1 MRYSLA
7 VCFCFSV
14 AACAVDTGPAPGV
27 GADAEALTYA
37 DNCVAKAFVTIDNGA
52 FVVGKVVGNGT
63 SVRGHWLHLSAPIAA
78 PAPAGGEDDEGDCD
92 HEGDDRGHAD
102 CDHDDHGGD
111 CDRDDEGDH
120 RDGHGDG
127 GHADCDHDDGDD
139 DCDHDDGD
147 DDDCDHDDGDD
158 DDGDHDGHGG
168 PSRHVIVGHPN
179 SIICRPNGGYLAHIE
194 GDATFDGA
202 SGYTFALQ
210 LDDLSARGLPN
221 LYVIVVY
228 DPSGALVYSDPFDRV
243 QTGTSSVVITG
254 PPSLPTP

>member
-1 MRYSLA
+1 
-7 VCFCFSV
+7 
-14 AACAVDTGPAPGV
+14 
-27 GADAEALTYA
+27 
-37 DNCVAKAFVTIDNGA
+37 
-52 FVVGKVVGNGT
+52 
-63 SVRGHWLHLSAPIAA
+63 
-78 PAPAGGEDDEGDCD
+78 
-92 HEGDDRGHAD
+92 
-102 CDHDDHGGD
+102 
-111 CDRDDEGDH
+111 
-120 RDGHGDG
+120 
-127 GHADCDHDDGDD
+127 
-139 DCDHDDGD
+139 
-147 DDDCDHDDGDD
+147 
-158 DDGDHDGHGG
+158 
-168 PSRHVIVGHPN
+168 VIVGHPN

>member
-92 HEGDDRGHAD
+92 HEGDDRGHA
-102 CDHDDHGGD
+102 
-111 CDRDDEGDH
+111 
-120 RDGHGDG
+120 
-127 GHADCDHDDGDD
+127 
-139 DCDHDDGD
+139 
-147 DDDCDHDDGDD
+147 DCDHDDGDD